1 MGLNNKLRVWRR
13 HLHEHPELSFQEYKT
28 TEYLAQELEALG
40 VAVELLQHT
49 GVIGIIKGH
58 KEGSTVALRAD
69 IDALS
74 LQDIKEVS
82 YKSQVPGVM
91 HACGHDGHCA
101 ILLGVAET
109 LMEGIKELSGTVIL
123 IFQPAEENPP
133 GGAQRVIES
142 GYLRDVRWIFGL
154 HLWTGFT
161 AGIVGLAQGPVMA
174 NADEFVIEIHGKGGH
189 GSMPQETVDAA
200 LVASKVVVALQSIV
214 SRSINPLEPA
224 VVSVGEL
231 HSGTGFNI
239 IAQAAT
245 IRGTYRS
252 LSQETRLLIEQRIE
266 EIATGICAGFGAT
279 CTVQCLR
286 GYPALI
292 NPPAGVELLKQAAA
306 KVVGA
311 DKIFAPSPVLGG
323 EDFGYYLQQVPGA
336 FMFLGAGCS
345 NAFPHHHP
353 GFDFAEEVMET
364 GVKILVQATLDAL
377 KE

>member
-1 MGLNNKLRVWRR
+1 MGLNNKLREWRR
-13 HLHEHPELSFQEYKT
+13 YLHEHPEISFQEYKT
-28 TEYLAQELEALG
+28 TQYLAAELEALG
-40 VAVELLQHT
+40 VTVELLQPT
-49 GVIGIIKGH
+49 GVIGIIKGN
-58 KEGSTVALRAD
+58 KEGPTVALRAD
-69 IDALS
+69 IDALA
-74 LQDIKEVS
+74 LQDIKAVS

-91 HACGHDGHCA
+91 HACGHDGHSA

-109 LMEGIKELSGTVIL
+109 LMKGIGELPGTVIL

-133 GGAQRVIES
+133 GGALRVIEA
-142 GYLRDVRWIFGL
+142 GYLRDVQWIFGL
-154 HLWTGFT
+154 HLWTGFAT
-161 AGIVGLAQGPVMA
+161 GIVGLAQGPVMA
-174 NADEFVIEIHGKGGH
+174 NADEFVIEIQGKGGH

-200 LVASKVVVALQSIV
+200 LVASQVVVALQTIV

-239 IAQAAT
+239 IAQEAL

-266 EIATGICAGFGAT
+266 EIATGICASFGAN

-292 NPPAGVELLKQAAA
+292 NPPAGVELLKQAAV
-306 KVVGA
+306 KVVGVEQ
-311 DKIFAPSPVLGG
+311 IIAPSPVLGG
-323 EDFGYYLQQVPGA
+323 EDFGYYLEQVQGA
-336 FMFLGAGCS
+336 FMFLGAGSS

-353 GFDFAEEVMET
+353 AFDFAEEVMET
-364 GVKILVQATLDAL
+364 GVEILVQATLDAL
-377 KE
+377 QK